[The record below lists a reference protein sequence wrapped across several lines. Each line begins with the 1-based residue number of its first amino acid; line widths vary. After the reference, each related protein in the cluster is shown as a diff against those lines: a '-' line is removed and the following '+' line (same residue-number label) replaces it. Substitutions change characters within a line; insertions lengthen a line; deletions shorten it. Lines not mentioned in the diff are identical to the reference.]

1 MTDMTEPKDKLVL
14 LIEDDA
20 EMLDMLAA
28 WIKNEGFQVETSASG
43 PEGLRKADALKTPDL
58 IILDYMLPGTSGY
71 EVAKELQSGD
81 ARNVPVIVVTGRR
94 LDRQGLDMLKREHN
108 VKEVM
113 EKPVK
118 PAVLASTIHRI
129 LGTLPPAISRKVDR
143 GPMSTGW

>member
-1 MTDMTEPKDKLVL
+1 MSELTDPKDKLVL
-14 LIEDDA
+14 LIEDDT

-43 PEGLRKADALKTPDL
+43 PEGLKKADAMKTPDL

-81 ARNVPVIVVTGRR
+81 ARNVPVIIVTGRR
-94 LDRQGLDMLKREHN
+94 LDRQGLEMLRREHN
-108 VKEVM
+108 VREVM

-118 PAVLASTIHRI
+118 PAVLASNIHRI
-129 LGTLPPAISRKVDR
+129 LSTMPPSISRKVDR
-143 GPMSTGW
+143 GPMSSGW

>member
-1 MTDMTEPKDKLVL
+1 MADLTDPKEKLVL

-20 EMLDMLAA
+20 EMLDMLAL

-43 PEGLRKADALKTPDL
+43 SEGLRKADGMKTPDL

-81 ARNVPVIVVTGRR
+81 ARNVPVVIVTGRR
-94 LDRQGLDMLKREHN
+94 LDRQGLEMLKREHN

-118 PAVLASTIHRI
+118 PAVLASNIHRI
-129 LGTLPPAISRKVDR
+129 LGTQPAGISRKVDR
-143 GPMSTGW
+143 GPMSSGW

>member
-1 MTDMTEPKDKLVL
+1 MSELTEPKDKLVL

-28 WIKNEGFQVETSASG
+28 WIRNEGFQVETSASG
-43 PEGLRKADALKTPDL
+43 AEGLRKADALKTPDL

-94 LDRQGLDMLKREHN
+94 LDRQGLEMLKREHN

-118 PAVLASTIHRI
+118 PAVLASNIHRI
-129 LGTLPPAISRKVDR
+129 LGTQPPSITRKVDR

>member
-1 MTDMTEPKDKLVL
+1 MSELTEPKDKLVL

-28 WIKNEGFQVETSASG
+28 WIKSEGFQVETSASG
-43 PEGLRKADALKTPDL
+43 ADGLRKADALKTPDL

-118 PAVLASTIHRI
+118 PAVLASNIHRI
-129 LGTLPPAISRKVDR
+129 LGTLPPAITRKVDR
-143 GPMSTGW
+143 GPMSSGW

>member
-1 MTDMTEPKDKLVL
+1 MAEMTEPKDKLVL
-14 LIEDDA
+14 LIEDDG

-43 PEGLRKADALKTPDL
+43 PDGLKKADGMKTPDL

-71 EVAKELQSGD
+71 EVAKELQAGD
-81 ARNVPVIVVTGRR
+81 ARNVPVIIVTGRR
-94 LDRQGLDMLKREHN
+94 LDRQGLEMLKREHN

-118 PAVLASTIHRI
+118 PAVLASNIHRI
-129 LGTLPPAISRKVDR
+129 LGTQPPSISRKVDR
-143 GPMSTGW
+143 GPMSSGW